1 MGGQVTAFSY
11 DAFGYLRHVTLPDGT
26 VIDYRI
32 DGQHRRIGKQVNGT
46 PVQGF
51 LYQDGLC
58 PIAELDGENQIVSR
72 FVYADKSHVPA
83 YLIRDGHTY
92 RIISDHLG
100 SPRLVV
106 HTADGTVMQRLDY
119 DAWGQIIL
127 DTNPGFQPFGFAGGL
142 YDRDTGLVRFGA
154 RDYDP
159 ETGRWTAKDPIR
171 FRGGDS
177 NLYAYVLNDPINW
190 VDPLGLVNT
199 DPASPFGP
207 FGPGGGGGGGG
218 GSGFG
223 AGLGGAK
230 FAPPASAPSGRN
242 GFPLQNAPYQQT
254 RNPDAVVNGRRYCGH
269 ALDQMQN
276 RGLTP
281 SVIEDTIKNGQRSP
295 DPIPDRTRIYNSD
308 NNITVIVEGND
319 VVTVIPGKR

>member
-1 MGGQVTAFSY
+1 LKSKTVGGQVTGFSY
-11 DAFGYLRHVTLPDGT
+11 DVFGNLRQVTLPDGT

-32 DGQHRRIGKQVNGT
+32 DGRNRRIGKQVNGT
-46 PVQGF
+46 RVQGF
-51 LYQDGLC
+51 LYQDGLR
-58 PIAELDGENQIVSR
+58 PIAELHGQNQIVSR

-171 FRGGDS
+171 FAGGDT
-177 NLYAYVLNDPINW
+177 NLYGYVLNDPINSI
-190 VDPLGLVNT
+190 DAEGTLS
-199 DPASPFGP
+199 PAAAIGIIAT
-207 FGPGGGGGGGG
+207 GY
-218 GSGFG
+218 
-223 AGLGGAK
+223 AIYNVIDNLMTA
-230 FAPPASAPSGRN
+230 
-242 GFPLQNAPYQQT
+242 QNAAKKANDAGKQRHQELDKLLKGEPNNAEKADDKYQ
-254 RNPDAVVNGRRYCGH
+254 DATKQLAKDASEFGVASKKLEFNF
-269 ALDQMQN
+269 
-276 RGLTP
+276 
-281 SVIEDTIKNGQRSP
+281 
-295 DPIPDRTRIYNSD
+295 
-308 NNITVIVEGND
+308 GNKLPK
-319 VVTVIPGKR
+319 IASKRCP